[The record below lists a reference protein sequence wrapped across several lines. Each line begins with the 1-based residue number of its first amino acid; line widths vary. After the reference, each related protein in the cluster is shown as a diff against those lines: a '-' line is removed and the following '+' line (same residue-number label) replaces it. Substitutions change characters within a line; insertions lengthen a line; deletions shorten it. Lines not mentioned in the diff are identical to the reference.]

1 MNRELIIREIKTEV
15 EKITGKQAK
24 VQHIRKNNDIML
36 TGIVLNEE
44 SQMALSVYIDELVQD
59 IISGDISVRE
69 AAKKIVK
76 IAVEEKPN
84 EWGFD
89 IESVLDKNYILK
101 NVIFFLVS
109 SKTNTQ
115 LKDEA
120 PHRNYLNLTVFYRVI
135 IKRYGVNGVKSYIV
149 NNKEAEFAGVSEQE
163 LFDAAMKNTKREGYA
178 IKTMREIMSGM
189 PDVPLEEIQ
198 LGNLDMFII
207 SMKDGMWG
215 ASVLLYTEYIKELAD
230 KVDSDLYILPSSI
243 HEVIAIPCNAENV
256 DELRRMVREINAT
269 EVKPE
274 EVLGNDVYLYSRNR
288 DLLTLA

>member
-44 SQMALSVYIDELVQD
+44 SKMALSVYIDDLVQD

-135 IKRYGVNGVKSYIV
+135 IKRYGVDGVKSYIV
-149 NNKEAEFAGVSEQE
+149 KNQEAEFAGVSEQK

-189 PDVPLEEIQ
+189 PDVQIL

-215 ASVLLYTEYIKELAD
+215 ASVLLYTDYIKELAD

-243 HEVIAIPCNAENV
+243 HEVIAIPCNAGNV
-256 DELRRMVREINAT
+256 DELRSMVREINAT